1 MQSTY
6 HCSSSLDSL
15 HYSLNP
21 CYDFQWILNKWEQFY
36 SKFSQMV
43 NLIPSGPLKLENG
56 RVQVKTNVDK
66 LQLLELEYK
75 IHQVWRV
82 QAVVYLLISICS
94 VVVCVTLLALL
105 AWVAEVILSAG
116 GISAIYTFKIYHKY
130 RKIFIVLK
138 ELLKADIVWWR
149 VWHEIINYIMGWFP
163 KNKINFKIRYHVL
176 GISKSKSKSC
186 ATEEVGSYYS
196 PAI

>member
-1 MQSTY
+1 MSILYLSSVQPLLWNFILQSTY

-56 RVQVKTNVDK
+56 RVQVKTNVVK
-66 LQLLELEYK
+66 LQLLEMEYK
-75 IHQVWRV
+75 IHLVWRV

-116 GISAIYTFKIYHKY
+116 GISAIQPFKIYHKY

-149 VWHEIINYIMGWFP
+149 VWHEIINYG
-163 KNKINFKIRYHVL
+163 L
-176 GISKSKSKSC
+176 ISQ
-186 ATEEVGSYYS
+186 E
-196 PAI
+196 